1 MKLDTTQKYKYLR
14 MVINNIGTMEDHI
27 SNIKGKVEAST
38 QTILNIA
45 GYNNFNKIQ
54 MEIIWKL
61 VNTCIITYA
70 AEAWIPTQKEIKE
83 LQKKF

>member
-1 MKLDTTQKYKYLR
+1 MFCKSIYAFLL
-14 MVINNIGTMEDHI
+14 NNEDTMENHI
-27 SNIKGKVEAST
+27 ANIKGKVEAST

-61 VNTCIITYA
+61 VNTCIIPIATFA
-70 AEAWIPTQKEIKE
+70 AEAWIPTQNRK
-83 LQKKF
+83 